1 MILVC
6 DRTVSERATRIRE
19 RMLASGFPAAV
30 SALSSIREHLPVRL
44 LVTFTDCFDDLRR
57 MPCGHIFCIA
67 VGDGFVNSAL
77 HAVRVRREEEA
88 VPAVLKHLALH
99 EREDPAFG
107 IHLTP
112 EIFRGPGFYEI
123 RGHTLVFTAFEERL
137 FLLLALTTD
146 EGKCATPERI
156 RMFCLSG
163 APSEDANA
171 VATHVHHL
179 NQKLAPA
186 LGDRAI
192 RGRRSSGYYLM
203 NRKEFSRA

>member
-6 DRTVSERATRIRE
+6 DQTVSERAMRIRE
-19 RMLASGFPAAV
+19 RMLACGLPAAV
-30 SALSSIREHLPVRL
+30 SALSSIREYLPMRL

-57 MPCGHIFCIA
+57 MPYGHIFCVA

-77 HAVRVRREEEA
+77 NAMRVGGEEKLPA
-88 VPAVLKHLALH
+88 AVLRRLALD
-99 EREDPAFG
+99 ERDDPAFG

-137 FLLLALTTD
+137 FLLIALASD
-146 EGKCATPERI
+146 EGKCASPERI
-156 RMFCLSG
+156 RAFCG

-171 VATHVHHL
+171 VAAHVHHL

-186 LGDRAI
+186 LGERAI
-192 RGRRSSGYYLM
+192 RQRRFCGYYLA
-203 NRKEFSRA
+203 NRKEFSHA